1 MAVSTEFE
9 DWEVTPTAQPKAGDY
24 GFDLNRALSSV
35 VALSARVPED
45 AFTAETLGIE
55 RGGNAVL
62 IRQDGLL
69 VTIGYLI
76 TEAEEVLLRTTEGQ
90 VVHGHVLGIDQAS
103 GFGLVQALDPMDIPA
118 IGLGDSRHAGPGQR
132 VVIGGAGG
140 RRRSLAGKIMARQE
154 FAGYWEYLIEEAV
167 FTAPSHPN
175 WGGSALIGPDG
186 DLLGIGSLHL
196 QHQTSAGN
204 ALPLN
209 MMVPV
214 ELLTPIL
221 DDLSKGRSAR
231 KPRPWLGVYAQEIHK
246 QVVIVGIAGK
256 GPAGRAGLKA
266 GDIIRAA
273 AGMEITN
280 LADFYRSM
288 WALGTAGVEVP
299 LTLERESDVFDLRVA
314 SADRRSFLKTPRL
327 H

>member
-1 MAVSTEFE
+1 MSTEFE
-9 DWEVTPTAQPKAGDY
+9 DWEVTPAAQPKAADY
-24 GFDLNRALSSV
+24 SFDLDRALSSV
-35 VALSARVPED
+35 VALSTRVPED
-45 AFTAETLGIE
+45 AFTAETLGAE

-76 TEAEEVLLRTTEGQ
+76 TEAEEILLRTQSGQ
-90 VVHGHVLGIDQAS
+90 VVQGHVLGIDQAS
-103 GFGLVQALDPMDIPA
+103 GFGLVQALEPLDIPA
-118 IGLGDSRHAGPGQR
+118 IGVGDSRHAGSGER

-140 RRRSLAGKIMARQE
+140 RRRSLAGTIVAWQE
-154 FAGYWEYLIEEAV
+154 FAGYWEYLIEEAM

-175 WGGSALIGPDG
+175 WGGTALIGPAG
-186 DLLGIGSLHL
+186 TLLGIGSLHL
-196 QHQTSAGN
+196 QQQTAQGRTV
-204 ALPLN
+204 PLN

-221 DDLSKGRSAR
+221 ADLSAGRTPR
-231 KPRPWLGVYAQEIHK
+231 IPRPWLGVYAQEMQK

-256 GPAGRAGLKA
+256 GPADRAGLRA
-266 GDIIRAA
+266 GDIIRHAA
-273 AGMEITN
+273 EMEITN
-280 LADFYRSM
+280 LPDFYRSL
-288 WALGTAGVEVP
+288 WALGPAGVEVP
-299 LTLERESDVFDLRVA
+299 LTVEREGDIFDLRVT